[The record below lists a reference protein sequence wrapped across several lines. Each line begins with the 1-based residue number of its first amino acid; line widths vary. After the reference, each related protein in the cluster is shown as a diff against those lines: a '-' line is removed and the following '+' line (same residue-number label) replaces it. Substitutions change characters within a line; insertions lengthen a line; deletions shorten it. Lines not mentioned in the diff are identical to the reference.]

1 MQIASL
7 RIENFRGIQ
16 QGTINFSRHTVLVG
30 PNNSGKS
37 TIIEALALLF
47 GRERMVRSLTE
58 HDFYGSSP
66 QPADRIRLIAT
77 VVGFDGDDPTQH
89 LEWFRDGRGIVK
101 WWDPV
106 EKAVRPLRDQ
116 QGWSLAC
123 QIAFSARFSREDLEV
138 ETKRYFYDDDGV
150 GDVFAG
156 DEVATSIPAQI
167 IRSMG
172 FFLVPASRTW
182 DRTISF
188 GSELFRKVVAAA
200 AGQPYASVLAERDRL
215 RQPLNKL
222 EDDEH
227 LAPIVTSLND
237 ELRGFFRTAP
247 SVHLRVTTTDSDG
260 LLEAVAPH
268 YAHEG
273 AALAIPAR
281 RHGSGLLSLQHLLLL
296 LQFGR
301 LRDESGEGFWMAL
314 EEPELHVPPPL
325 QRRLVHRVQALST
338 QTIVTTHSPT
348 VAALADPQ
356 GVLMV
361 RAEGGMLTSQPL
373 LASVLAADTPN
384 SVRKLFQV
392 NRVETIA
399 ALMHDFVLVPE
410 GRTDFEWLGLLV
422 RAVDLHQGWTAEQT
436 SWFDAF
442 VGVVPT
448 HDGAVVRSV
457 AALAPLHRRV
467 VALVDGD
474 AEGMGYSNQLIAANT
489 PNLAHILR
497 WPGGQML
504 EDVIGWI
511 VAADVTIL
519 AAMALPQPPAN
530 VAELVAR
537 LRSEDRP
544 AGGMKKDTT
553 SYEAIASAIGL
564 SDACRARAR
573 TVLDALSDAV
583 QGKANAHVV
592 ADANQPMVKV
602 FAP

>member
-7 RIENFRGIQ
+7 RIANFRGIRE
-16 QGTINFSRHTVLVG
+16 GTVHLSRHTVLVG

-37 TIIEALALLF
+37 TVIEALALLF
-47 GRERMVRSLTE
+47 GRERMVRTLTE

-66 QPADRIRLIAT
+66 LPPDRILLVAT
-77 VVGFDGDDPTQH
+77 VVGFDGDDPAQH
-89 LEWFRDGRGIVK
+89 LDWFRDGRGVVK
-101 WWDPV
+101 WWNPV
-106 EKAVRPLRDQ
+106 AKTVHPLRDQ
-116 QGWSLAC
+116 PGWQLAC
-123 QIAFSARFSREDLEV
+123 QVAFSARFNREDLEV
-138 ETKRYFYDDDGV
+138 ETKRYFWDDDTV
-150 GDVFAG
+150 ADVFVG
-156 DEVATSIPAQI
+156 DEVVTTIPAQL
-167 IRSMG
+167 IRSVG

-182 DRTISF
+182 DRTVSF

-215 RQPLNKL
+215 RQPVNRL

-227 LAPIVTSLND
+227 LAPIVGNLNE

-247 SVHLRVTTTDSDG
+247 TVQLRVTTTDSDG

-273 AALAIPAR
+273 AAVPIPAR

-301 LRDESGEGFWMAL
+301 LRDQSGEGFWMAL

-338 QTIVTTHSPT
+338 QTVITTHSPT
-348 VAALADPQ
+348 VAALADPR
-356 GVLMV
+356 GVLILSTD
-361 RAEGGMLTSQPL
+361 GGMLTTQPL
-373 LASVLAADTPN
+373 LTSVLPAGKPN

-422 RAVDLHQGWTAEQT
+422 RAVELHQGWTPEET

-442 VGVVPT
+442 VGVIPT
-448 HDGAVVRSV
+448 HDGAVVASV
-457 AALAPLHRRV
+457 AALSTLHPRI

-474 AEGMGYSNQLIAANT
+474 PEGANYANQLVAANN
-489 PNLAHILR
+489 PHLAHVLR
-497 WPGGQML
+497 WPDGEML
-504 EDVIGWI
+504 EDIVGWI
-511 VAADVTIL
+511 VGADPACLANIAVAPAPVTI
-519 AAMALPQPPAN
+519 
-530 VAELVAR
+530 AELVQR
-537 LRSEDRP
+537 LKHNDRP
-544 AGGMKKDTT
+544 THGLKKDTT
-553 SYEAIASAIGL
+553 AYEAIAGAIGL
-564 SDACRARAR
+564 SNLCRARAR
-573 TVLDALSDAV
+573 TVLDAFSDAV
-583 QGKANAHVV
+583 QGKPNAHVV
-592 ADANQPMVKV
+592 PDPLRPLVKV
-602 FAP
+602 FAR